1 MPYLRLF
8 SLSEPVTT
16 TVIHPKQISS
26 TINMPSKRLFEK
38 LDLAKAFRKINLREI
53 VKRAVEKTGAN
64 KYRRE
69 HDREDI
75 LLGLI
80 ASITV
85 KAEKTQEISEFA
97 EELKNIIGIKSFP
110 ERSTLSRLWPR
121 IDEPL
126 YDVFLELSTKALKLA
141 GRKISFGNVIALD
154 VQGIISKCRIS
165 RRGFV
170 KGKVANGL
178 KLHLK
183 TVNGV
188 PSKVF
193 FSDASVHDSYYVDEF
208 LEDIGECDHVV
219 VDRAFFDMDF
229 MVELAKR
236 DVSFTTR
243 TKRNIRFNFVE
254 EFADGNVLVKRY
266 KRVVDGVT
274 IWRFKG
280 ISLEDGQTVF
290 DIVTTLDDYKFAL
303 ALYEL
308 RWDIEVVFRHLSN
321 MGFRLFGYSYAGFV
335 CSVLLFLVVYL
346 LILIYA
352 KLARRRM
359 SVSEMRDKFGRW
371 FRWICGRSKPP

>member
-1 MPYLRLF
+1 MPYLRL
-8 SLSEPVTT
+8 SSPPETLKA

-26 TINMPSKRLFEK
+26 TINMPQRRLFEK
-38 LDLAKAFRKINLREI
+38 LDLAKAFEKINLREI

-69 HDREDI
+69 HDREDV
-75 LLGLI
+75 LLGAI
-80 ASITV
+80 ASVTV
-85 KAEKTQEISEFA
+85 KAEKTREISEFA
-97 EELKNIIGIKSFP
+97 EELKDIIGIKSFP

-121 IDEPL
+121 IDKPL
-126 YDVFLELSTKALKLA
+126 YEVFLELSSKALKLA
-141 GRKISFGNVIALD
+141 GRKIRFGNIVALD

-165 RRGFV
+165 GRGFV

-183 TVNGV
+183 TVNGI

-219 VDRAFFDMDF
+219 VDRAFFDTDF
-229 MVELAKR
+229 MVKLAKR
-236 DVSFTTR
+236 DISFTTR
-243 TKRNIRFNFVE
+243 AKRNIKFDFVE

-266 KRVVDGVT
+266 RKVVDDVT

-280 ISLEDGQTVF
+280 ISLEDDQTVF
-290 DIVTTLDDYKFAL
+290 DIVTTLSNYKFAL

-346 LILIYA
+346 LIIIYA
-352 KLARRRM
+352 KLARRRG
-359 SVSEMRDKFGRW
+359 SVSEMRDKFERW
-371 FRWICGRSKPP
+371 FRRICGRLKPP

>member
-1 MPYLRLF
+1 VPYLRLF
-8 SLSEPVTT
+8 SPPETLKA
-16 TVIHPKQISS
+16 TVIHPKQINSI
-26 TINMPSKRLFEK
+26 INMPQKRLFEK

-64 KYRRE
+64 KYRRK
-69 HDREDI
+69 HGREDV
-75 LLGLI
+75 LLGAI

-97 EELKNIIGIKSFP
+97 EELKDTIGIKSFP

-121 IDEPL
+121 IDKPL
-126 YDVFLELSTKALKLA
+126 YEVFLELSFKALKLA
-141 GRKISFGNVIALD
+141 GRKIRFGNVVALD

-165 RRGFV
+165 GRGFV
-170 KGKVANGL
+170 RGKVANGL

-193 FSDASVHDSYYVDEF
+193 FLDASVHDSYYVDEF

-219 VDRAFFDMDF
+219 VDRAFFDTDF
-229 MVELAKR
+229 MVKLAKR
-236 DVSFTTR
+236 DISFTTR
-243 TKRNIRFNFVE
+243 TKRNIKFDFVD

-266 KRVVDGVT
+266 KRVVDDVT

-280 ISLEDGQTVF
+280 ISLEDRQTLF
-290 DIVTTLDDYKFAL
+290 DIVTTLSDYKFAL
-303 ALYEL
+303 ALYKL

-321 MGFRLFGYSYAGFV
+321 MNFRLFGYSYAGFI
-335 CSVLLFLVVYL
+335 CSALLFLVVYL
-346 LILIYA
+346 LILIYT
-352 KLARRRM
+352 KLARRRV
-359 SVSEMRDKFGRW
+359 SVSEMRDKFARW
-371 FRWICGRSKPP
+371 FRWICGRLKPP

>member
-8 SLSEPVTT
+8 SPPETSKA
-16 TVIHPKQISS
+16 TVIHPKQINSI
-26 TINMPSKRLFEK
+26 INMPQRRLFEK

-69 HDREDI
+69 HDREDV
-75 LLGLI
+75 LLGAI
-80 ASITV
+80 ASIAV
-85 KAEKTQEISEFA
+85 KAEKTREISEFA
-97 EELKNIIGIKSFP
+97 EELRDIIGIKSFP

-126 YDVFLELSTKALKLA
+126 YEVFLELSSKALKLA
-141 GRKISFGNVIALD
+141 GRKVSFGNVVALD

-165 RRGFV
+165 GRGFV
-170 KGKVANGL
+170 RGRTASGL

-219 VDRAFFDMDF
+219 VDRAFFDTDF
-229 MVELAKR
+229 MVKLAKR

-280 ISLEDGQTVF
+280 ISLEDRQTIF
-290 DIVTTLDDYKFAL
+290 DIATTLGDYKFAL
-303 ALYEL
+303 ALYKL

-321 MGFRLFGYSYAGFV
+321 MNFRLLGYSYAGFV
-335 CSVLLFLVVYL
+335 CSMLLFLVVYL

-359 SVSEMRDKFGRW
+359 SVSEMRDKFERW

>member
-1 MPYLRLF
+1 MKA
-8 SLSEPVTT
+8 

-26 TINMPSKRLFEK
+26 TINMPQRRLFEK
-38 LDLAKAFRKINLREI
+38 LDLAKAFEKINLREI

-69 HDREDI
+69 HDREDV
-75 LLGLI
+75 LLGAI
-80 ASITV
+80 ASVTV
-85 KAEKTQEISEFA
+85 KAEKTREISEFA
-97 EELKNIIGIKSFP
+97 EELKDIIGIKSFP

-121 IDEPL
+121 IDKPL
-126 YDVFLELSTKALKLA
+126 YEVFLELSSKALKLA
-141 GRKISFGNVIALD
+141 GRKIRFGNIVALD

-165 RRGFV
+165 GRGFV

-183 TVNGV
+183 TVNGI

-219 VDRAFFDMDF
+219 VDRAFFDTDF
-229 MVELAKR
+229 MVKLAKR
-236 DVSFTTR
+236 DISFTTR
-243 TKRNIRFNFVE
+243 AKRNIKFDFVE

-266 KRVVDGVT
+266 RKVVDDVT

-280 ISLEDGQTVF
+280 ISLEDDQTVF
-290 DIVTTLDDYKFAL
+290 DIVTTLSNYKFAL

-346 LILIYA
+346 LIIIYA
-352 KLARRRM
+352 KLARRRG
-359 SVSEMRDKFGRW
+359 SVSEMRDKFERW
-371 FRWICGRSKPP
+371 FRRICGRLKPP